1 MSYPGI
7 SFRCPR
13 SIVVFAIFESSPSA
27 VVCISSFL
35 SRQDLCEKTKR
46 GYMSLFCPKV
56 CRSSPQQMGK
66 NQAST
71 FSPHEMAK
79 KKEQKILV
87 IEPPKSQVP
96 IFRQKLLQFV
106 RAVTRQIVFFFICE
120 NPNYA
125 KMVGHRGNVQ

>member
-1 MSYPGI
+1 
-7 SFRCPR
+7 
-13 SIVVFAIFESSPSA
+13 
-27 VVCISSFL
+27 
-35 SRQDLCEKTKR
+35 
-46 GYMSLFCPKV
+46 
-56 CRSSPQQMGK
+56 
-66 NQAST
+66 
-71 FSPHEMAK
+71 MAK